1 LGTLIICIGFE
12 KIVLWC
18 DRVNFKTWMEIVE
31 SFLKLLLIN
40 HYGFGMSSSTCLK
53 VAMISMSLV
62 FIDFIKGDAT
72 NFISTIQTK
81 DLRLG
86 QCGCTFL
93 INIDLIKHI
102 CASKGMNMN

>member
-1 LGTLIICIGFE
+1 
-12 KIVLWC
+12 
-18 DRVNFKTWMEIVE
+18 MEIVE

-62 FIDFIKGDAT
+62 FIDFIRGDAT

-81 DLRLG
+81 DHRLG